1 LKYIKKILGIFFKKN
16 EKVVVEGGTCCSYK
30 VFGPLL
36 VKEIEE
42 FEGR

>member
-1 LKYIKKILGIFFKKN
+1 VAPN
-16 EKVVVEGGTCCSYK
+16 K

-42 FEGR
+42 FEGRRQIDFSQEMEDEVCMAK